1 MTEGMG
7 KRDWARGIGIRG
19 QLAGDAT
26 LVRGRQD
33 PQVTMLTF
41 IDLENRVPPDHP
53 LRTIKAPIDRALVT
67 LSAEFDQ
74 M

>member
-1 MTEGMG
+1 M
-7 KRDWARGIGIRG
+7 
-19 QLAGDAT
+19 

-33 PQVTMLTF
+33 PQVTMLAF
-41 IDLENRVPPDHP
+41 IDLENRVQPDRP
-53 LRTIKAPIDRALVT
+53 LRTIKALIDRALVT

>member
-1 MTEGMG
+1 M
-7 KRDWARGIGIRG
+7 
-19 QLAGDAT
+19 LA
-26 LVRGRQD
+26 
-33 PQVTMLTF
+33 F

-53 LRTIKAPIDRALVT
+53 LRTIKALIDQGLVT

>member
-1 MTEGMG
+1 ML
-7 KRDWARGIGIRG
+7 I
-19 QLAGDAT
+19 
-26 LVRGRQD
+26 RGRQD
-33 PQVTMLTF
+33 PQVTMLAF

-53 LRTIKAPIDRALVT
+53 LRTIKALIDQALVT